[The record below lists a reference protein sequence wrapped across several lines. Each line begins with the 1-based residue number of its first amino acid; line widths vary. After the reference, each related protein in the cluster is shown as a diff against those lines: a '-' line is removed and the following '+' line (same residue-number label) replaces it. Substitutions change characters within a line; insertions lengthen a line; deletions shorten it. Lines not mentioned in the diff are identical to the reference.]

1 MGASGAISVAANI
14 IPQTIHNLTIGC
26 IRGEIEASRDL
37 QYAIEPLLQALS
49 TCVNPIPIKAALSL
63 MGKYE
68 NSMRAP
74 LYPMAVDQMG
84 QLRAAMEE
92 LNLISKKTA

>member
-1 MGASGAISVAANI
+1 
-14 IPQTIHNLTIGC
+14 
-26 IRGEIEASRDL
+26 
-37 QYAIEPLLQALS
+37 
-49 TCVNPIPIKAALSL
+49 
-63 MGKYE
+63 MGKCE